1 MPFLIIGLITGLKLF
16 QDEPED
22 ALIASVEPYS
32 PWNWISGG
40 KLRLKI
46 FGFSE
51 IPPEMRI
58 SDKFVMYFGFLLR
71 IFILD
76 LFVKHLGW
84 YFGFLYT
91 LT

>member
-1 MPFLIIGLITGLKLF
+1 MSQKMPKLPQLNPTVHGTGYL
-16 QDEPED
+16 EEN
-22 ALIASVEPYS
+22 Y
-32 PWNWISGG
+32 G
-40 KLRLKI
+40 KKNL
-46 FGFSE
+46 GFSE

-58 SDKFVMYFGFLLR
+58 SDIFVMYFGFLLR

-91 LT
+91 VT

>member
-1 MPFLIIGLITGLKLF
+1 MPKLPQWNPTVYGTGYL
-16 QDEPED
+16 EEN
-22 ALIASVEPYS
+22 Y
-32 PWNWISGG
+32 G
-40 KLRLKI
+40 KNNFR
-46 FGFSE
+46 FSE

-58 SDKFVMYFGFLLR
+58 SDIFVMYFGFLLW

-91 LT
+91 VT

>member
-1 MPFLIIGLITGLKLF
+1 MPQLPQLNPTVHGTGYL
-16 QDEPED
+16 EEN
-22 ALIASVEPYS
+22 Y
-32 PWNWISGG
+32 G
-40 KLRLKI
+40 KNN

-58 SDKFVMYFGFLLR
+58 SDIFVLYFGFLLP

-91 LT
+91 VT